1 MMDFFA
7 DNLIKKI
14 IGEVITN
21 KDTIKDDLNIWK
33 SLTRQM
39 FLNFG
44 TNQVYYWIGES
55 LEEASDEQ
63 WFEHKYPRGFF
74 KEDWVYKDKKRKT
87 VIKID
92 LKKSRTKK
100 LINDNLKIIDIA
112 KDYNIQ
118 VRNNKSLCPFHIDTN
133 PSLIFYPVTNTFHC
147 FGCKKSGDVVE
158 FIRRMDNII

>member
-44 TNQVYYWIGES
+44 INQVYYWIGES

-74 KEDWVYKDKKRKT
+74 KEDWVYKDKKRK
-87 VIKID
+87 
-92 LKKSRTKK
+92 
-100 LINDNLKIIDIA
+100 N
-112 KDYNIQ
+112 YNIQ